1 MTGFGSRLKEI
12 RSSKKVTQK
21 AMAEYLEIQE
31 TSYQMYEYD
40 KREPSFETLV
50 KICDHLQISADYLLG
65 RSDKPKRI

>member
-31 TSYQMYEYD
+31 TSYQKYEYG
-40 KREPSFETLV
+40 KREPNFDTLI
-50 KICDHLQISADYLLG
+50 KICDYLETSADYLLG
-65 RSDKPKRI
+65 ISDKPERR